1 MTPRILPLV
10 VGLMIGLPAGPASA
24 QLRGY
29 DDEIGVPPFGVL
41 SDIDPN
47 TGLGS
52 VPSEFEGCGFSPKN
66 LVLDRFLSDV
76 GFTSGLASVG
86 DTLHGLEWDGGSGPD
101 IFLYT
106 IGVGQT
112 GLLTGCVEGRRV
124 GTQPVGFE
132 NLESLEY
139 VPSDGPSGTLY
150 SVDFDFDPPHQGQL
164 IQIDPNT
171 GVGTAVGSPM
181 ASDVYVGGLAYDP
194 VSDLLYALTLGFAG
208 RAPELLTIDR
218 TTGQVGTV
226 VGEIAA
232 PEGPLQSL
240 AVDTSVTPTRLLAAG
255 TQLYELDPN
264 TGVATAIGGGFT
276 GTVWGMT
283 SIAGDPCDGLG
294 GDTDG
299 DTLCDDEDPC
309 QFFENTLPLVI
320 SGFSGIPDECLCGD
334 FDGDGFHSATD
345 AAAIN
350 DCAAFIRFDC
360 VSERDEVA
368 EPFDGF
374 YSATDADLVNR
385 VAAFLDPAYTLACPR
400 RPEGT
405 CGGDTGVSC
414 F

>member
-10 VGLMIGLPAGPASA
+10 VGLMIGLLAAPASA

-52 VPSEFEGCGFSPKN
+52 VPSEFSACIFSPKN
-66 LVLDRFLSDV
+66 LVLDPLSTPV

-106 IGVGQT
+106 ITVGPT
-112 GLLTGCVEGRRV
+112 NCVEGRRV
-124 GTQPVGFE
+124 GAQPVGFE
-132 NLESLEY
+132 NLESLVY

-164 IQIDPNT
+164 IQIDPDT
-171 GVGTAVGSPM
+171 GVGTAVGSHM
-181 ASDVYVGGLAYDP
+181 ATDVYVGGLTYDP
-194 VSDLLYALTLGFAG
+194 AADVLYALTLGFAT
-208 RAPELLTIDR
+208 RPPELLTLNR
-218 TTGQVGTV
+218 STGQVGTV
-226 VGEIAA
+226 LGETGA

-283 SIAGDPCDGLG
+283 SISGGPCDGLG

-309 QFFENTLPLVI
+309 KFFENTLPLVI
-320 SGFSGIPDECLCGD
+320 SGFTGIPDECLCGD
-334 FDGDGFHSATD
+334 FDGDAFHSATD

-350 DCAAFIRFDC
+350 DCAAFISFAC
-360 VSERDEVA
+360 VPERDEVT

-385 VAAFLDPAYTLACPR
+385 VAAFLDPAYTLTCPR